1 MKNSILVLGI
11 VASAGL
17 SFVNL
22 PFSKA
27 SASEPLGSATTLQKG
42 WTQINYTAT
51 NEDGEKENVETG
63 KKGK

>member
-1 MKNSILVLGI
+1 MKNSILVLGF

-27 SASEPLGSATTLQKG
+27 SALEPLAKVTNTQKS

-51 NEDGEKENVETG
+51 NEDGGKDDVQTG